1 MHRPLRRPLDI
12 NTFVPDLEQ
21 EIAELTEDSI
31 TDAFRPLA
39 IPLDGKSP
47 DILTARQSTHGE
59 FGDNARVSQ
68 SIKRILRAEP
78 GWDLLTDTE
87 REAMDMIALKFSR
100 ILSGKSLELQH
111 WEDVVGYARL
121 AEKLCKGA

>member
-1 MHRPLRRPLDI
+1 MSQDTLRRIFDI
-12 NTFVPDLEQ
+12 ADSPQLKEEIKEAVMNMEPGGITFVNNP
-21 EIAELTEDSI
+21 T
-31 TDAFRPLA
+31 
-39 IPLDGKSP
+39 
-47 DILTARQSTHGE
+47 DILDTRQRTHGE

-68 SIKRILRAEP
+68 SLKRILRAEP
-78 GWDLLTDTE
+78 GWELLTDTE

-121 AEKLCKGA
+121 AEKLCKPA